1 MKKILCFISLTI
13 FLLLISGCNNNQCNH
28 LDYDNNN
35 ICDICNHT
43 IDKEILSCKDISTE
57 TNKVLKLTKRTTPHY
72 ENLTDLFYEYNQTKL
87 GLSEYQIFSL
97 IEKEDSLYYN
107 IDIFEVQTIDET
119 LYFLIHDDDFYFIS
133 PFPLHNQNSVCVSSI
148 AITDANS
155 DGFIEIFTAI
165 SSYNKNYATSYVQ
178 VTDTFTKQNIGIF
191 VDDSICY
198 FKENENNI
206 ISIYTT
212 NKMLPQKEDIV
223 DGKLSEDFK
232 KFATKLYETPE
243 LNTSTY
249 HFKSMEYSASCSLFD
264 VNITVLE
271 DSIKFP
277 YYFEKTYTPISFKI
291 NVEMTYLGESFSYTS
306 GNGYLEGANI
316 KFINKT
322 NKIIHEPILA
332 PDVVTEFYIY
342 TGMKITDVYEFTDG
356 NPKNEAGIYDMI
368 ISYKDEEIV
377 VKDFLNLA
385 R

>member
-1 MKKILCFISLTI
+1 MGIELSQSGIDRRIWGNDNGYYGKTI
-13 FLLLISGCNNNQCNH
+13 AFVF
-28 LDYDNNN
+28 DNY
-35 ICDICNHT
+35 
-43 IDKEILSCKDISTE
+43 S
-57 TNKVLKLTKRTTPHY
+57 
-72 ENLTDLFYEYNQTKL
+72 
-87 GLSEYQIFSL
+87 
-97 IEKEDSLYYN
+97 
-107 IDIFEVQTIDET
+107 
-119 LYFLIHDDDFYFIS
+119 
-133 PFPLHNQNSVCVSSI
+133 
-148 AITDANS
+148 A
-155 DGFIEIFTAI
+155 
-165 SSYNKNYATSYVQ
+165 Q
-178 VTDTFTKQNIGIF
+178 V
-191 VDDSICY
+191 
-198 FKENENNI
+198 
-206 ISIYTT
+206 
-212 NKMLPQKEDIV
+212 M
-223 DGKLSEDFK
+223 
-232 KFATKLYETPE
+232 LYETPE

-306 GNGYLEGANI
+306 GVGYLEGANI

-356 NPKNEAGIYDMI
+356 NPKNEVGIYDMI